1 MADVDGARYDITL
14 FAAITSVRGC
24 VKSVQF
30 AESRNPET
38 RPVVPGSATA
48 IAIPVSSR
56 RFTAEIESLTVGCVK
71 DLGDSIRFFDRRNT
85 NSPVSIDQ

>member
-1 MADVDGARYDITL
+1 MSLSLSPI
-14 FAAITSVRGC
+14 
-24 VKSVQF
+24 VQISEF
-30 AESRNPET
+30 KSRNLRPSFSLPET